1 MHQRFAPFD
10 SFFRLIEWRLLNVII
25 RERERVVLIVWFLF
39 RVLQHDVDGKT
50 YYQFEF
56 TVQARNYTRHAL
68 GTITVFNGI
77 YIPMNSHIHI

>member
-1 MHQRFAPFD
+1 M
-10 SFFRLIEWRLLNVII
+10 LLNVRNNK
-25 RERERVVLIVWFLF
+25 REWFDCFVLF

-77 YIPMNSHIHI
+77 SSP